1 MSYPCSQFDE
11 LGLKVQ
17 RAQHDLERVR
27 GTGTVGGV
35 TVEVD
40 AQNKLLSV
48 SIGGGDLVIAA
59 YQAALND
66 KQPKVDAAVRELM
79 ADPRAEA
86 ISTFVQAN
94 SNASAPVQQRPAEIR
109 QTTSLSSADA
119 FDDDDYFEQ
128 LRRNPLARRD

>member
-1 MSYPCSQFDE
+1 MSYPSSQFDE

-40 AQNKLLSV
+40 AQNKLSV
-48 SIGGGDLVIAA
+48 SIAGGDLVIAA
-59 YQAALND
+59 YQAALDD

-94 SNASAPVQQRPAEIR
+94 STASESVQQRPAEIR
-109 QTTSLSSADA
+109 QPTPRSSANA
-119 FDDDDYFEQ
+119 YDDDDYFEQ
-128 LRRNPLARRD
+128 LHRNPLGRRG